1 MTRWYKFWRA
11 FDAARIIPRICLVA
25 CGWMTWHV
33 TQWFMGLKDPSGP
46 QSAFVV
52 TVYGVLP
59 LILNFYMSNG
69 VKWDQAP
76 KGDDK

>member
-1 MTRWYKFWRA
+1 MTKWTKFWRA
-11 FDAARIIPRICLVA
+11 FDVARVVPRAALVA

-52 TVYGVLP
+52 TVYGVVP
-59 LILNFYMSNG
+59 LILNFYMANG
-69 VKWDQAP
+69 VKWEPP
-76 KGDDK
+76 KDPPQG